1 MRNLDN
7 LIYRAEKLNEAKIQ
21 YKLGII
27 YLEGDRV
34 EPDLDEAKR
43 WLERAADQGHE
54 EAAKALASLEG
65 KPKELQV
72 QLGDYDEGTPPVIE
86 PEPREQPVDFGHDLV
101 GGQDCP
107 HGHGPLRE
115 REGHLRCWVCGWPA
129 EQSELG
135 YGMAGPPVVSQPGM
149 TAEEIGRKL
158 GSQLKEVF
166 GITPSAGSHS
176 GAPTDARGES
186 HGGIAHTTG
195 PLSKVALMSGILG
208 LLGFCTNGLSSLPAI
223 MLGYMA
229 RHQSKQSGA
238 RHPADEFLTKMGL
251 ATGYAGLFINAQYLI
266 YLLSRF

>member
-54 EAAKALASLEG
+54 EAARALEGLEG

-72 QLGDYDEGTPPVIE
+72 QMGDDDPQVEDNDEGTPPIIE
-86 PEPREQPVDFGHDLV
+86 SEPRELPVDFGDDLV

-115 REGHLRCWVCGWPA
+115 REGHLRCWVCGWPD

-135 YGMAGPPVVSQPGM
+135 YGLAGPPVVSQPE
-149 TAEEIGRKL
+149 TTVEEIGRKL
-158 GSQLKEVF
+158 GLQLKGMF
-166 GITPSAGSHS
+166 WKTPGAGSHS
-176 GAPTDARGES
+176 GESGEAEKKNP
-186 HGGIAHTTG
+186 G
-195 PLSKVALMSGILG
+195 
-208 LLGFCTNGLSSLPAI
+208 C
-223 MLGYMA
+223 
-229 RHQSKQSGA
+229 GA
-238 RHPADEFLTKMGL
+238 TAWVVGVVLYVL
-251 ATGYAGLFINAQYLI
+251 AK
-266 YLLSRF
+266 SCSW